1 MCHHFESYNLKE
13 DCCSHQHHYCN
24 HNAPHH
30 YCCWSP
36 HFHHYGWDEDYCRGG
51 KHHSKCYSEHHHHHH
66 EAPHFAHYYECCSQP
81 SKEKLLKFKKHLERI
96 IQKIDQQLAEE
107 EESEN

>member
-1 MCHHFESYNLKE
+1 MCYHNEPYRHNDYCCGHEHDQSHFNS
-13 DCCSHQHHYCN
+13 
-24 HNAPHH
+24 PHH
-30 YCCWSP
+30 HCCCHP
-36 HFHHYGWDEDYCRGG
+36 HYHHSCEEEDYCSCEEPYSE
-51 KHHSKCYSEHHHHHH
+51 HHKEHHHHHH
-66 EAPHFAHYYECCSQP
+66 GAPHFAHYYECCSQP